1 MGAGRGGEPPRARA
15 PGPVTGRYLA
25 VVLLL
30 GAAGGLA
37 VWIVRGR
44 LEPEVMQ
51 GALVGGSVAVAGA
64 IAGLLL
70 SAWGFDKG
78 QKQFFAALLFG
89 ILGRLVVYGATLIY
103 VALGTSID
111 LIATA
116 VAMLGFHVVF
126 MIVEISFAL
135 RRRAGG
141 GRQGA

>member
-1 MGAGRGGEPPRARA
+1 
-15 PGPVTGRYLA
+15 VTGRYLA

-30 GAAGGLA
+30 GAAGGLVLA
-37 VWIVRGR
+37 IVRTR

-51 GALVGGSVAVAGA
+51 GALVGGTLAVAGA

-78 QKQFFAALLFG
+78 QTQFFGALLFG

-111 LIATA
+111 PLATA

-126 MIVEISFAL
+126 MILEIHFAL
-135 RRRAGG
+135 RRLRAGS

>member
-1 MGAGRGGEPPRARA
+1 M
-15 PGPVTGRYLA
+15 TGRYLA

-30 GAAGGLA
+30 GAAGGLVLA
-37 VWIVRGR
+37 IVRTR

-51 GALVGGSVAVAGA
+51 GALVGGTLAVAGA

-78 QKQFFAALLFG
+78 QTQFFGALLFG

-111 LIATA
+111 PLATA

-126 MIVEISFAL
+126 MILEIHFAL
-135 RRRAGG
+135 RRLRAGS

>member
-1 MGAGRGGEPPRARA
+1 M
-15 PGPVTGRYLA
+15 TGRYLA

-30 GAAGGLA
+30 GAAGGLVLA
-37 VWIVRGR
+37 IVRTR

-51 GALVGGSVAVAGA
+51 GALVGGTLAVAGA

-78 QKQFFAALLFG
+78 QTQFFGALLFG

-111 LIATA
+111 PLATA

-126 MIVEISFAL
+126 MILEIHFAL
-135 RRRAGG
+135 RRLRAGQ
-141 GRQGA
+141 GRQGV

>member
-1 MGAGRGGEPPRARA
+1 
-15 PGPVTGRYLA
+15 VTGRYLA

-30 GAAGGLA
+30 GAAGGLVLA
-37 VWIVRGR
+37 IVRTR

-51 GALVGGSVAVAGA
+51 GALVGGTLAVAGA

-78 QKQFFAALLFG
+78 QTQFFGALLFG

-111 LIATA
+111 PLATA
-116 VAMLGFHVVF
+116 VAMLGSHVVF
-126 MIVEISFAL
+126 MILEIHFAL
-135 RRRAGG
+135 RRLRAGQ
-141 GRQGA
+141 GRQGV

>member
-1 MGAGRGGEPPRARA
+1 
-15 PGPVTGRYLA
+15 
-25 VVLLL
+25 VLLL
-30 GAAGGLA
+30 GAAGGLVLA
-37 VWIVRGR
+37 IVRTR

-51 GALVGGSVAVAGA
+51 GALVGGTLAVAGA

-78 QKQFFAALLFG
+78 QTQFFGALLFG

-111 LIATA
+111 PLATA

-126 MIVEISFAL
+126 MILEIHFAL
-135 RRRAGG
+135 RRLRAGS